1 MTCLTFTDYD
11 AFSESIREASMS
23 MRLSALE
30 ISKWTLQTVD
40 VGKLRLQKGFEG
52 GGSIA
57 EGATF
62 AEGWTFYH
70 QMLPV
75 HTNGQVAT
83 KDEVFVAPPKG
94 EFCLSCQVL
103 HDWTTVF
110 IPTSLLFSTPQE
122 LEFAAAVKPML
133 LKPPQHLTRRFISL
147 AHRFLAASK
156 QHPELLQST
165 VAASSFQEELL
176 SAAKLLFAKCA
187 LVENRHFVRWYRQ
200 ARFTTELAL
209 YRPDLSLSISDLA
222 HQSGVAER
230 TLRTAF
236 QKCFGISP
244 IEYLRVRRLNQ
255 ARQLLE
261 SADAGETTVTQIAFE
276 LGFWDLGRFAKAYH
290 QLFGKYPS
298 ETLRR
303 TSRI

>member
-11 AFSESIREASMS
+11 AFSESIREASMQ

-30 ISKWTLQTVD
+30 ISKWTLQSVE
-40 VGKLRLQKGFEG
+40 VGALRLQKGFEG

-57 EGATF
+57 EGATL

-75 HTNGQVAT
+75 HANGQVAT
-83 KDEVFVAPPKG
+83 KDEVFVASPEG
-94 EFCLSCQVL
+94 EFCLACQEL

-122 LEFAAAVKPML
+122 LDFAAAAKPML
-133 LKPPQHLTRRFISL
+133 LKPPKHLTRRFISL
-147 AHRFLAASK
+147 THRFLAACR
-156 QHPELLQST
+156 QHPELLQSP
-165 VAASSFQEELL
+165 VAASNFQAELL
-176 SAAKLLFAKCA
+176 SSAKLLFAKSP
-187 LVENRHFVRWYRQ
+187 LVENRHFVRWYRK
-200 ARFTTELAL
+200 AKFTTELAL
-209 YRPDLSLSISDLA
+209 CRPDLSLSVSDLA

-236 QKCFGISP
+236 QKCFGVSP

-255 ARQLLE
+255 VRQLLE
-261 SADAGETTVTQIAFE
+261 AADAGETTVTQIAFE

-290 QLFGKYPS
+290 QLFGKFPS

-303 TSRI
+303 SSRV

>member
-11 AFSESIREASMS
+11 AFTESIREASMT
-23 MRLSALE
+23 MRLSALG
-30 ISKWTLQTVD
+30 IPKWTLQTVD
-40 VGKLRLQKGFEG
+40 VGSLRLQKGFEG

-62 AEGWTFYH
+62 SEGWTFYH

-75 HTNGQVAT
+75 HTNGQIAN
-83 KDEVFVAPPKG
+83 KAEVFVAPPRG
-94 EFCLSCQVL
+94 EFCIACQPI
-103 HDWTTVF
+103 HEWTTVF
-110 IPTSLLFSTPQE
+110 IPTSKLFASPQE
-122 LEFAAAVKPML
+122 LDFASNAKPML
-133 LKPPQHLTRRFISL
+133 LKPPPCATKRFISL
-147 AHRFLAASK
+147 VHRFLAAAK
-156 QHPELLQST
+156 EHPELLQSP
-165 VAASSFQEELL
+165 AAAGNFQEELL

-200 ARFTTELAL
+200 AKITTELAMC
-209 YRPDLSLSISDLA
+209 RPDLSLSISDLA
-222 HQSGVAER
+222 HQSGMAER

-236 QKCFGISP
+236 QKCFGVSP

-261 SADAGETTVTQIAFE
+261 LASAGETTVTQIAFQ

-290 QLFGKYPS
+290 QLFGKFPS